1 MKIVVP
7 FLLMFLAISCK
18 KEESSSHESMDDF
31 YRYMEDI
38 NKKITQNKPFFDF
51 DEVEHYEF
59 PISAQ
64 EYEDLILADTLSE
77 KGKLLSIVFHDA
89 CPVTQEEK
97 IRFKETL
104 ESVDKE
110 ESTIKPKYYDELN
123 RVFSE
128 KKCDDIRVNS
138 CAPIYRDIFIFK
150 KNKEEIGMAKICFEC
165 QLFSISN
172 KEAIADCFNQNG
184 ELSILKKIISENK
197 KN

>member
-1 MKIVVP
+1 MKILIP
-7 FLLMFLAISCK
+7 LLLIFLAISCK

-38 NKKITQNKPFFDF
+38 NKKITQSKPFFDF
-51 DEVEHYEF
+51 DEVIHYEF

-97 IRFKETL
+97 IKFKEIL

-110 ESTIKPKYYDELN
+110 MSTINSKYYEELN

-128 KKCDDIRVNS
+128 KKCDDMRINS

-150 KNKEEIGMAKICFEC
+150 KNKKETGIAKICFEC

-172 KEAIADCFNQNG
+172 KEAITDCFNQNG
-184 ELSILKKIISENK
+184 ELSRLKKIISENK
-197 KN
+197 KS